1 MNSVIYT
8 GFMLFLWA
16 VNLFNGTGLG
26 AAYRTTEY
34 ARILL
39 ALTALLFLLHKV
51 RKEGGCYVKNRYFF
65 VLLPLLLIFVVVSG
79 LNGHGMM
86 GLDYLW
92 VFLVVF
98 ILYNT
103 RPTTAAL
110 RLVGVAYAVLG
121 LAILFIY
128 QYTDVLKGWN
138 PNSIAMIGLFSF
150 LIFIIP
156 YYGARDF
163 RSAVM
168 LSLIGY
174 AYCFLI
180 WPTESRSCIV
190 TIILSLLLSFRIL
203 SVEKTMTSS
212 KGLFL
217 ALLVPLMVAGSVA
230 IVSGT
235 GFIAELEQWSQS
247 QLGKPLFNG
256 RDQTWIQGF
265 QQLWKNPLFGSGY
278 IASGV
283 WHNSALACLTAYG
296 IVGYFLWIKLFHM
309 LLREAAPYVKDVCVI
324 GCMTVFM
331 VIYWQQSVELGFFA
345 PNPNL
350 LPYAMLGILL
360 GRINTLRSRL

>member
-16 VNLFNGTGLG
+16 VNLLNGTGLG

-39 ALTALLFLLHKV
+39 ALIALLFLLNKV

-65 VLLPLLLIFVVVSG
+65 VLLPLLLIFVAVSV

-103 RPTTAAL
+103 RPTTATF
-110 RLVGVAYAVLG
+110 RLVGIAYAVLG

-150 LIFIIP
+150 LTFIIP
-156 YYGARDF
+156 YYGIRNF
-163 RSAVM
+163 RSFVL

-180 WPTESRSCIV
+180 WPTDSRSCIIAIV
-190 TIILSLLLSFRIL
+190 ASLLLSFRIL
-203 SVEKTMTSS
+203 SVEKIMTSS
-212 KGLFL
+212 VGLFI
-217 ALLVPLMVAGSVA
+217 ALLVPLMVAGFVA
-230 IVSGT
+230 VASGSGSLT
-235 GFIAELEQWSQS
+235 ELEQWSQT
-247 QLGKPLFNG
+247 QFGKPLFNG
-256 RDQTWIQGF
+256 RDLTWIQGF
-265 QQLWKNPLFGSGY
+265 QQFLETPLFGSGY
-278 IASGV
+278 ISSGI

-309 LLREAAPYVKDVCVI
+309 LLKEAAPYIKDVCVI

-350 LPYAMLGILL
+350 LPYAMLGSLL
-360 GRINTLRSRL
+360 GRINALRSRS

>member
-16 VNLFNGTGLG
+16 VNLLNGTGLG
-26 AAYRTTEY
+26 TAYRTTEY

-39 ALTALLFLLHKV
+39 ALIALLFLLDKI
-51 RKEGGCYVKNRYFF
+51 RDEGGCYVQKRYFF
-65 VLLPLLLIFVVVSG
+65 VLLPLALIFVSVSVF
-79 LNGHGMM
+79 NGHGMM
-86 GLDYLW
+86 GIDYFW

-103 RPTTAAL
+103 RPSTATL
-110 RLVGVAYAVLG
+110 RLVGIAYAVLG

-138 PNSIAMIGLFSF
+138 PNAIAMIGLFSF
-150 LIFIIP
+150 LVFIIP
-156 YYGARDF
+156 YYGVRDF
-163 RSAVM
+163 RSVVM
-168 LSLIGY
+168 LSLVGY

-180 WPTESRSCIV
+180 WPTDSRSCAI
-190 TIILSLLLSFRIL
+190 TIIISLLLSFRIL

-212 KGLFL
+212 VGLFL
-217 ALLVPLMVAGSVA
+217 ALLVPLMVSGFVA
-230 IVSGT
+230 TVSGA
-235 GFIAELEQWSQS
+235 GFIAELEQWSQRRF
-247 QLGKPLFNG
+247 GKPLFNG
-256 RDQTWIQGF
+256 RDLTWIQGF
-265 QQLWKNPLFGSGY
+265 QQLWENPFFGSGY
-278 IASGV
+278 ISSGI

-296 IVGYFLWIKLFHM
+296 FAGYFLWIKLFHM
-309 LLREAAPYVKDVCVI
+309 LLKEAAPYVEDVCVI
-324 GCMTVFM
+324 GCITTFM

-360 GRINTLRSRL
+360 GRINRLRSSL